1 MSQQMLLPHSLL
13 GALAATASLV
23 TILKIALDRPRLASC
38 RRWGFVPEH
47 LDDPLRRDHLI
58 ACSRSRQTSTVGRCR
73 PRLSGRS
80 SRLMSRGPRIR
91 KSAAPLS
98 EQNELSA
105 GITEL

>member
-1 MSQQMLLPHSLL
+1 MSQQMLLPLSLL

-38 RRWGFVPEH
+38 RRWVSPQSTSMIRSAERSPH
-47 LDDPLRRDHLI
+47 
-58 ACSRSRQTSTVGRCR
+58 CSSRSRQTSTVGRCP
-73 PRLSGRS
+73 PRLSGRT

-98 EQNELSA
+98 E
-105 GITEL
+105 